1 MPETKPS
8 LVASRVATRAAD
20 GEFLA
25 ALYQRLTGRKP
36 THKEIGNAR
45 KWLNSTSTLPPGRT
59 KRDPADF
66 E

>member
-1 MPETKPS
+1 MKNAS
-8 LVASRVATRAAD
+8 LTALRASKAD
-20 GEFLA
+20 DGDFLA

-36 THKEIGNAR
+36 THKEFGNAR
-45 KWLNSTSTLPPGRT
+45 RWLDSTSTLPPCRT